1 MEWVQFHLT
10 SGGDDLAGGRL
21 RRDPN
26 GGGRL
31 QFANGVAAFA
41 TDTGRSFEVEVVCEQ
56 AVISSLGGDS
66 SEFLLREAGGVSHR
80 GHPALRPGTFPP
92 FTRSSSTANLIM
104 DLVRALDTGEAPS
117 GGVRIARANLEL
129 IFACIESHRRGGARV
144 ALPLAGS
151 DLHLERDATPR
162 RPCFER

>member
-1 MEWVQFHLT
+1 MQFHLT
-10 SGGDDLAGGRL
+10 SGGGDLAGGRL

-41 TDTGRSFEVEVVCEQ
+41 IDSGRIFEVEVVCEQ
-56 AVISSLGGDS
+56 AVISSLGGD

-92 FTRSSSTANLIM
+92 FTRGSSTANLIM
-104 DLVRALDTGEAPS
+104 DLVRALT
-117 GGVRIARANLEL
+117 RA
-129 IFACIESHRRGGARV
+129 SRRGGSPV

-162 RPCFER
+162 HPRFKR